1 MRISLRRC
9 PPTSAL
15 FVDYLESWAR
25 VESFYSQSYSLESI
39 ERFARERRPL
49 EAGHLQ
55 VLCEVLDEQQA
66 RWGGNPRGVS
76 KLASGAVAVVTGQ
89 QPTLFTGPL
98 FCIFK
103 AISAIKIA
111 EKLEQAGVRA
121 VPVFWIAAEDHDF
134 EEISSAWIIDRNSDL
149 RRLSVDLTDTEPVP
163 AGWLTYKED
172 VRTAVTECL
181 SKLPPSEFTV
191 PLQTMLE
198 SSYKPGTSPV
208 EAFARMMTT
217 LFRNT
222 ELTLVDPLNDKLKA
236 IAQPIV
242 NAAIS
247 RNSQMR
253 SAIMARSRALTDAGY
268 HAQVKVDDTFTGL
281 FGYRG
286 RSRVALRPDDLKNGV
301 SWSPNVLLRPIVQD
315 SLFPT
320 AAYVAGPAEVAYFA
334 QASAVYQTLERPMP
348 PIFPRI
354 SATLIE
360 PRIARI
366 RDKYGLDLE
375 DVFRGREHLR
385 RKMVSTTEDDS
396 AFDRVTGAIEAEL
409 NSLASLLTAV
419 DETLAGALDTSR
431 QKVKHQ
437 LESLHN
443 KYINAVSRRNE
454 LLDRHL
460 DSVCNSLFP
469 EKKQQERVINISSL
483 FARYGSELVSRLMDI
498 LSLDTRE
505 HQVVEL

>member
-49 EAGHLQ
+49 EASHLQ
-55 VLCEVLDEQQA
+55 VLCEVLEEQQT

-76 KLASGAVAVVTGQ
+76 KLASGAVAVVTGH

-111 EKLEQAGVRA
+111 QKLEQAGVRA

-149 RRLSVDLTDTEPVP
+149 RRLSVDLTDSEPAP

-172 VRTAVTECL
+172 VRTAVAECL

-191 PLQTMLE
+191 PLQSMLE

-208 EAFARMMTT
+208 EAFARMMTA

-222 ELTLVDPLNDKLKA
+222 ELTLVDPLNDRLKS
-236 IAQPIV
+236 IAQPTV

-253 SAIMARSRALTDAGY
+253 AAIMARSRELTDAGY
-268 HAQVKVDDTFTGL
+268 HAQVKVDDSFTGL

-334 QASAVYQTLERPMP
+334 QAAAVYQTLERPMP

-366 RDKYGLDLE
+366 RDKYALDLE

-396 AFDRVTGAIEAEL
+396 AFNRVTDAIEAEL
-409 NSLASLLTAV
+409 TSLAPLLTAV

-437 LESLHN
+437 LESLHS
-443 KYINAVSRRNE
+443 KYINAVSRRNDLIE
-454 LLDRHL
+454 RHL

-483 FARYGSELVSRLMDI
+483 FARYGSEIVPRLMDI

>member
-1 MRISLRRC
+1 M
-9 PPTSAL
+9 
-15 FVDYLESWAR
+15 
-25 VESFYSQSYSLESI
+25 
-39 ERFARERRPL
+39 
-49 EAGHLQ
+49 
-55 VLCEVLDEQQA
+55 
-66 RWGGNPRGVS
+66 
-76 KLASGAVAVVTGQ
+76 
-89 QPTLFTGPL
+89 
-98 FCIFK
+98 
-103 AISAIKIA
+103 
-111 EKLEQAGVRA
+111 
-121 VPVFWIAAEDHDF
+121 
-134 EEISSAWIIDRNSDL
+134 
-149 RRLSVDLTDTEPVP
+149 TDPEPAP
-163 AGWLTYKED
+163 AGWRIYKED
-172 VRTAVTECL
+172 VRTAVSECL

-191 PLQTMLE
+191 QLQTMLE

-208 EAFARMMTT
+208 EAFAQMMTA

-222 ELTLVDPLNDKLKA
+222 ELTLVDPLNDSLKS
-236 IAQPIV
+236 IAQPTIS
-242 NAAIS
+242 AAIS

-268 HAQVKVDDTFTGL
+268 HAQVKVDDSFTGL

-286 RSRVALRPDDLKNGV
+286 RSRVALRPDDLGNGIP
-301 SWSPNVLLRPIVQD
+301 WSPNVLLRPIIQD

-334 QASAVYQTLERPMP
+334 QAAAVYQTLERPMP

-375 DVFRGREHLR
+375 DVFRGRDHLR

-396 AFDRVTGAIEAEL
+396 AFNRVTDAIEAEL
-409 NSLASLLTAV
+409 ASLSPLLTAV
-419 DETLAGALDTSR
+419 DETLGGALETSR

-437 LESLHN
+437 LESLHS
-443 KYINAVSRRNE
+443 KYVNAVSRRNE
-454 LLDRHL
+454 LIERHL

-469 EKKQQERVINISSL
+469 EKKQQERVINVSS
-483 FARYGSELVSRLMDI
+483 FVARYGSEIVSRLMDS